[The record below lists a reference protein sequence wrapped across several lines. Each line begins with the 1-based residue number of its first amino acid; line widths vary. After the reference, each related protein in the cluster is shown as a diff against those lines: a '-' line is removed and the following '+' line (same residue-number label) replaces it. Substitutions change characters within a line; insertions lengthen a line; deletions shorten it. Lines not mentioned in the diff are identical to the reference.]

1 MSPIPAGS
9 PRDALA
15 YRLGK
20 TTGLGIRRHGRA
32 ILALAASLLMED
44 FAINLGTY
52 RSGVQIASL
61 VSIVG
66 LILT

>member
-1 MSPIPAGS
+1 MHWHIAWEE
-9 PRDALA
+9 
-15 YRLGK
+15 RLGWGFDG
-20 TTGLGIRRHGRA
+20 T